1 MGRLTGKVALVTGGA
16 RGTGEETARLFA
28 AEGARVVI
36 GDVLDD
42 RGRGVAESIGDTA
55 RYQHLDVTSPDD
67 WHAAVRLCEEVFGP
81 PTVLVNNAGILVIR
95 PMEDTTLE
103 EFERI
108 LAVNLTGA
116 FLGMNAVTPSM
127 REAGGGAIVNVSSV
141 DGVRGGNQR
150 SAYCASKWGL
160 RGLTKAAA
168 FDLGRYGIR
177 VNAVCPGG
185 GSAEMAGP
193 WIGPEFDHPR
203 HLQTIPLGR
212 DVAIPEIA
220 AAILYLASDE
230 SSYVSAVDL
239 LVDGGVSSG
248 QNLHGFLN
256 VPR

>member
-1 MGRLTGKVALVTGGA
+1 VDRLKGKVALVTGAA
-16 RGTGEETARLFA
+16 RGTGEATARLFV
-28 AEGARVVI
+28 AEGAHVVI

-42 RGRGVAESIGDTA
+42 CGQAVAADLGDA
-55 RYQHLDVTSPDD
+55 AHYVHLDVTSPAD
-67 WHAAVRLCEEVFGP
+67 WDAAVRTTTETFGT

-103 EFERI
+103 EFQRVLE
-108 LAVNLTGA
+108 VNLVGP
-116 FLGMNAVTPSM
+116 FLGMNAVTAAM
-127 REAGGGAIVNVSSV
+127 RDAGGGAIVNVSSV

-150 SAYCASKWGL
+150 GAYCASKWGL

-185 GSAEMAGP
+185 GSAEMAAP
-193 WIGPEFDHPR
+193 WIGPEFDHPA
-203 HLQTIPLGR
+203 HLHTIPLGR
-212 DVAIPEIA
+212 DVEIPEIA
-220 AAILYLASDE
+220 AAILYLASDD

-248 QNLHGFLN
+248 QNLHGF
-256 VPR
+256 VHAPR